1 MSYGLVI
8 RKSNGDP
15 IFTTDTKTFQVF
27 NEVTRVGIYSRAYN
41 FYLYN
46 FSTSS
51 NGYYKVVNL
60 PVKGWIGKSYSGYY
74 ISNQSQ
80 LTFRDFSPAN
90 VFGRNNNYGIEVFN
104 ENQEKV
110 FTTEKPLGNIHR
122 VFNANYY
129 TSPDGMK
136 VGYWFDGY
144 YNDLPPTYYPTD
156 AFIDQKLSGTDSYV
170 QTEGENWFGLPPNG
184 LVRLPAHYWSSITL
198 YRKEADKIYFI
209 QKPTQF
215 TGFDSNNPGIFSRY
229 SPFSFLTLL

>member
-27 NEVTRVGIYSRAYN
+27 NEVTKTGFYSRAYN
-41 FYLYN
+41 YYIYT
-46 FSTSS
+46 FSAST
-51 NGYYKVVNL
+51 NGFYKVVNL
-60 PVKGWIGKSYSGYY
+60 PVKGWIGKSTGNAY

-129 TSPDGMK
+129 TSPDGMQF
-136 VGYWFDGY
+136 GYWFDGF
-144 YNDLPPTYYPTD
+144 YNNYPAVYYPTD
-156 AFIDQKLSGTDSYV
+156 SFIDERLTGPTSYI
-170 QTEGENWFGLPPNG
+170 QTEGENWFGIPPNG
-184 LVRLPAHYWSSITL
+184 LTKFPAHYWSSITM
-198 YRKEADKIYFI
+198 YRKEIDKIYLI
-209 QKPTQF
+209 QKPIRQVE
-215 TGFDSNNPGIFSRY
+215 FDNNNPGVFSRY